1 MPHYNNNFELDQRL
15 FMTEVTKPP
24 RQILSNIFAFP
35 PNRDTLGATAYFIVE
50 KNANIL
56 IDCPAWN
63 DSNGEFLQEYGGVRW
78 LFLTHRGGI
87 SQKIHQ
93 IQACFDCE
101 VVIQQQE
108 AYLLPEI
115 KVTPYQQEFKF
126 NSSCSAFWT
135 SGHSPGSSCVYYNAH
150 GGVLFTG
157 RHLLPNQ
164 EIKPFP
170 LRTAKTFHWFRQ
182 LRNVAILR
190 EVFSP
195 HTLHYICPGA
205 NTGYL
210 RGQGVIS
217 NAYQGLS
224 DLDLDALRQVTALL

>member
-1 MPHYNNNFELDQRL
+1 
-15 FMTEVTKPP
+15 MTEVTKPP
-24 RQILSNIFAFP
+24 RQILSDIFAFP
-35 PNRDTLGATAYFIVE
+35 PNRDTLGATAYFIE
-50 KNANIL
+50 NANIL

-63 DSNGEFLQEYGGVRW
+63 ESNRQFLLKHGGVRW
-78 LFLTHRGGI
+78 LFFTHRGGI

-108 AYLLPEI
+108 AYLLPEVR
-115 KVTPYQQEFKF
+115 VTPYQQEFIVHQ
-126 NSSCSAFWT
+126 NCSAFWT
-135 SGHSPGSSCVYYNAH
+135 PGYSPGSSCFYYNAH

-164 EIKPFP
+164 QGKPFP

-182 LRNVAILR
+182 LRNVAVLR
-190 EVFSP
+190 EYFNP
-195 HTLHYICPGA
+195 QTLHYICPGA

-210 RGQGVIS
+210 RGLGVIS
-217 NAYQGLS
+217 DAYQGLS
-224 DLDLDALRQVTALL
+224 ELDLDALRQANALL